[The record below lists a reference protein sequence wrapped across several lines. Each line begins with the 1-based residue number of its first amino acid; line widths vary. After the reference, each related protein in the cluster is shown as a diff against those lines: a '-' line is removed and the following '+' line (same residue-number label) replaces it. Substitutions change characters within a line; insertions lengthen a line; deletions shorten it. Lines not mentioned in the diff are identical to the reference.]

1 MDKYLIGALAVRDGL
16 IKQQAPQF
24 QENIEEE
31 QVIPAETYRK
41 LRNTIRE
48 IVSRQFRVEE
58 LDPTNARESAVIK
71 NKFNNIALSVI
82 NSFKEMEI
90 PEFHIPVLT
99 RKLFSDV
106 LGYGPLE
113 PYLNDPEV
121 TDITVNGT
129 VIHIHKGG
137 RKIRVKE
144 RFETPEQGL
153 DLVRRMI
160 MSTNGIIDTA
170 HPYVSSRLYDG
181 SRLMAHTKP
190 AARDN
195 FLLSIRRFRQDIDA
209 ETLIKSGAVSEEVM
223 EFLKTAVKLRKNII
237 VSGGTSTGKTTW
249 LNVLASFIDK
259 ELSIITVEDPAELQ
273 LQHPDVRRLEAVA
286 PNQEGQGEYTLSQ
299 AIRDALRMRPDIII
313 LGESRGEEAYWML
326 QAMNTGHPGSMGTV
340 HANSARDTVIRL
352 PIMVMQEKRAAQ
364 MPYYAVITYIASALD
379 LIIYINRDENGR
391 RYVDHIAEVTGVGQ
405 DSKGN
410 PEVALNTLWKYDAE
424 TGKWKWTGREFHF
437 SEEFAKGGWHIGSLG

>member
-16 IKQQAPQF
+16 IKEQIPQF
-24 QENIEEE
+24 ENIEKEE
-31 QVIPAETYRK
+31 GQVISAEVYRK

-48 IVSRQFRVEE
+48 MVSRQFRVEE
-58 LDPTNARESAVIK
+58 LDPTNARESTVIK
-71 NKFNNIALSVI
+71 NKFNNVALSVI
-82 NSFKEMEI
+82 NGFKEAEI
-90 PEFHIPVLT
+90 PEFYIPALIE
-99 RKLFSDV
+99 KLFSDV

-121 TDITVNGT
+121 TDITVNET
-129 VIHIHKGG
+129 AIHVHKGG
-137 RKIRVKE
+137 RKIKVKE
-144 RFETPEQGL
+144 RFESPEQGL

-160 MSTNGIIDTA
+160 MSTNGVIDTA
-170 HPYVSSRLYDG
+170 HPYVNSRLYDG

-209 ETLIKSGAVSEEVM
+209 ETLLKNGAVSEEVLD
-223 EFLKTAVKLRKNII
+223 FLKTAVKLRKNII

-249 LNVLASFIDK
+249 LNVLASFIDE

-273 LQHPDVRRLEAVA
+273 LQHPDVRRLEAVS
-286 PNQEGQGEYTLSQ
+286 PNQEGQGKYTLSQ
-299 AIRDALRMRPDIII
+299 AVGDALRMRPDIII
-313 LGESRGEEAYWML
+313 LGEARGGEAYWML

-340 HANSARDTVIRL
+340 HANSARDTLIRL
-352 PIMVMQEKRAAQ
+352 PVMIMQEERAAQ
-364 MPYYAVITYIASALD
+364 MPYYAIITFIASALD
-379 LIIYINRDENGR
+379 LIVYINRDENGR

-410 PEVALNTLWKYDAE
+410 PEVALNMLWQYDPG
-424 TGKWKWTGREFHF
+424 TGKWNWTGKEFYF
-437 SEEFAKGGWHIGSLG
+437 REEFAKGGWKI